1 MQTDEDAV
9 GATLTADDFDT
20 HAGMPM
26 PRDRM
31 KLDVTQYDDVIEV
44 GVFDAVR
51 VGIAFE
57 RLRHTVHSTI
67 R

>member
-31 KLDVTQYDDVIEV
+31 KLDVT
-44 GVFDAVR
+44 
-51 VGIAFE
+51 
-57 RLRHTVHSTI
+57 
-67 R
+67 